1 MKLIPDN
8 LYQITLKLRYLSYF
22 EFIGIMFDLLESLV
36 MMPLVGMGCKNS
48 TG

>member
-1 MKLIPDN
+1 V
-8 LYQITLKLRYLSYF
+8 TLTVDGWVGTFVFYF
-22 EFIGIMFDLLESLV
+22 EFRGIMFDLLELLV